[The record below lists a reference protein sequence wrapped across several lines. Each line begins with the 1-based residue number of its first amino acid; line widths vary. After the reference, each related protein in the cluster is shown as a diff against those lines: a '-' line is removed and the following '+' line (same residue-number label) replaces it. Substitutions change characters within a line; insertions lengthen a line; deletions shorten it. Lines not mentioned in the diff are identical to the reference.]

1 VPRVIQAIAVQASRE
16 MVEKWAGR
24 LVPIL
29 SGIIG
34 GGLNYYFVRAWGER
48 AMHHF
53 REKHRFLRA
62 QSAMPEAQPEITA

>member
-1 VPRVIQAIAVQASRE
+1 MIQAVAVQASKE
-16 MVEKWAGR
+16 MVDKWAGR

-29 SGIIG
+29 SGIVG

-53 REKHRFLRA
+53 RERHRSLRETH
-62 QSAMPEAQPEITA
+62 AMPETQPEILV